1 MSSVSNLLK
10 GFSCLA
16 FLLVVQ
22 ASHAQQIQFLEQK
35 TAFCY
40 SKQALAKYLK
50 YAEQRNLDGMNEL
63 VLNGKCGFVPDG
75 EVVQLKKYQ
84 IKTIGNRRVVRF
96 KIDNNTCWTPKILI
110 QTADF
115 SNL

>member
-1 MSSVSNLLK
+1 MK
-10 GFSCLA
+10 GFGILA
-16 FLLVVQ
+16 LFLVAQ
-22 ASHAQQIQFLEQK
+22 TGHAQQLRFLEQK

-50 YAEQRNLDGMNEL
+50 HAEQHNLDGMNNL
-63 VLNGKCGFVPDG
+63 VLDGKCGFVPDG
-75 EVVQLKKYQ
+75 EVVRLKKYQ
-84 IKTIGNRRVVRF
+84 IKTIGDRPVVRF
-96 KIDNNTCWTPKILI
+96 RMNDNICWTPKALV

>member
-1 MSSVSNLLK
+1 MK
-10 GFSCLA
+10 GLCILA
-16 FLLVVQ
+16 LMLMVPV
-22 ASHAQQIQFLEQK
+22 SHAQQIQFLEQK

-40 SKQALAKYLK
+40 SKKALAKYLNH
-50 YAEQRNLDGMNEL
+50 AEQRNLDGMNNL

-75 EVVQLKKYQ
+75 EVVRLKKYE
-84 IKTIGNRRVVRF
+84 IKTIGKRPVVRF
-96 KIDNNTCWTPKILI
+96 KMNNNVCWTPKVLV

>member
-1 MSSVSNLLK
+1 MVP
-10 GFSCLA
+10 
-16 FLLVVQ
+16 V
-22 ASHAQQIQFLEQK
+22 SHAQQIQFLEQK

-40 SKQALAKYLK
+40 SKKALAKYLNH
-50 YAEQRNLDGMNEL
+50 AEQRNLDGMNNL

-75 EVVQLKKYQ
+75 EVVRLKKYE
-84 IKTIGNRRVVRF
+84 IKTIGKRPVVRF
-96 KIDNNTCWTPKILI
+96 KMNNNVCWTPKVLV